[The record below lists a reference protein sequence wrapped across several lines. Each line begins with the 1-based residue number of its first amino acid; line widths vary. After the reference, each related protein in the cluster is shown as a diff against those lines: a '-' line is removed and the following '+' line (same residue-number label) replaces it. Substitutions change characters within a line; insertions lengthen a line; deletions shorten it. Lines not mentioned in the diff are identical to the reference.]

1 MAASGLAVGLAL
13 TVARNAM
20 GPSRPDAAEPPAA
33 GAQAGEGRGATPS
46 LPGLL
51 PKPAGEPAGGKE
63 SAPDKGLKRRGG
75 PDKGPGTPPPVPRRE
90 RRRTLPAAIAA
101 GPPSGPR
108 KTRGL
113 PPLDCFDAAS
123 IEKSRACRDSRLRE
137 STTLDWDLQL
147 ELAEFMRRR
156 PLVAAALVIVDVK
169 TGELRVMLSHEPSLK
184 QPSQEALTARAPA
197 ASVYKIV
204 TAAALLDRGV
214 RASQRVCFH
223 TASRAVEEH
232 HVRDNPRRDR
242 ICENLLTAFAKS
254 RNAVF
259 AKLAYKHLNK
269 RSLER
274 VGRSLGFDAVLPFA
288 YPVQAS
294 RAEVPRGRLPRAR
307 AAAGFSAVSLS
318 PLHGALIAAT
328 IARGGTFPLPV
339 IEQGARAEEATRVLG
354 RRDSIHIG
362 RMMRAAVK
370 NGTARKTLAGAVVSA
385 AAKTGS
391 LSAYR
396 DGRRRHHSWMV
407 GYAPA
412 ARPKIAFAAL
422 VVNDEL
428 WHIRS
433 GHLTK
438 AALDAWAKR

>member
-1 MAASGLAVGLAL
+1 
-13 TVARNAM
+13 
-20 GPSRPDAAEPPAA
+20 
-33 GAQAGEGRGATPS
+33 
-46 LPGLL
+46 
-51 PKPAGEPAGGKE
+51 
-63 SAPDKGLKRRGG
+63 
-75 PDKGPGTPPPVPRRE
+75 
-90 RRRTLPAAIAA
+90 
-101 GPPSGPR
+101 
-108 KTRGL
+108 
-113 PPLDCFDAAS
+113 
-123 IEKSRACRDSRLRE
+123 
-137 STTLDWDLQL
+137 
-147 ELAEFMRRR
+147 
-156 PLVAAALVIVDVK
+156 
-169 TGELRVMLSHEPSLK
+169 MLSHEPSLK
-184 QPSQEALTARAPA
+184 EASVEALSARAPA
-197 ASVYKIV
+197 ASVFKIV

-214 RASQRVCFH
+214 RASQKVCFH

-242 ICENLLTAFAKS
+242 ICEDLLTAFAKS

-269 RSLER
+269 ASLER
-274 VGRSLGFDAVLPFA
+274 VGRSLGFDAVLPFT

-339 IEQGARAEEATRVLG
+339 IERDAKAPAATRVLG
-354 RRDSIHIG
+354 RRESIHIG

-370 NGTARKTLAGAVVSA
+370 KGTARKTLSGAAVSS

-412 ARPKIAFAAL
+412 GRPKIAFAAL

-433 GHLTK
+433 GHLAK
-438 AALDAWAKR
+438 AALNAWAKR